1 MWAEYVFVRH
11 MSGTAPPKKILQ
23 VRENIKASELQLLF
37 IEYLG
42 E

>member
-1 MWAEYVFVRH
+1 
-11 MSGTAPPKKILQ
+11 MSGTAPPPKKILQ
-23 VRENIKASELQLLF
+23 VREKIKASELQLLF